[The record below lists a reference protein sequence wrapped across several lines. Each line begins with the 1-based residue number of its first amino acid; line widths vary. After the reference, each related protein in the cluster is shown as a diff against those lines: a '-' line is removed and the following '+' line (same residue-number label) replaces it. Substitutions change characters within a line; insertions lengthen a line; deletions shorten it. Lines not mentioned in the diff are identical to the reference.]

1 MLTEEEAEMARA
13 LSGLSLDVDKT
24 SPGSLVTVTTE
35 AHAAPV
41 FRFERAIDGAWVPV
55 VNALFGVPIEYDD
68 QPRVVPLGEGFDYN
82 DFGGLGPQRV
92 AIPVDAA
99 PGRTASAASTRPTRR
114 APVLLSNS

>member
-99 PGRTASAASTRPTRR
+99 PGLDRICGINTPDETCASI
-114 APVLLSNS
+114 VVE